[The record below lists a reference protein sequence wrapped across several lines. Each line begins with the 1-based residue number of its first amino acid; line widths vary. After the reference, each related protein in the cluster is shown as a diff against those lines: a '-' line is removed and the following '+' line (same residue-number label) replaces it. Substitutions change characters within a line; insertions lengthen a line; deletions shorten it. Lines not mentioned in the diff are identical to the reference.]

1 MSVSGMARLVG
12 SPEHRT
18 HWSHL
23 ADAVR
28 TGEAVPPKLY
38 GMSAW
43 DYIEQRPELAVDPLV
58 AGYDWSQHQTI
69 IDVGGGH
76 GRLLA
81 AIIAAKPG
89 AEGVL
94 YDLPQVVEGAQDGHP
109 RLARRRGGGDPE

>member
-1 MSVSGMARLVG
+1 LPTHSPTVHCGSTSWPAASTLIPTHWPGYFGHTVRSGGPMSVSGMARLVG

-43 DYIEQRPELAVDPLV
+43 DYIERTADEYCTSKRVF
-58 AGYDWSQHQTI
+58 
-69 IDVGGGH
+69 
-76 GRLLA
+76 R
-81 AIIAAKPG
+81 
-89 AEGVL
+89 
-94 YDLPQVVEGAQDGHP
+94 
-109 RLARRRGGGDPE
+109 